1 MFDSDGVVVGVLSQ
15 QNPKSQVESAEPPK
29 PIDTGPTK
37 HQQQQQQQP
46 QSQPLPQPQ
55 PQQQQQQQ
63 KFNMQQEIADKQ
75 LKIFA
80 KQETLLDLQIQY
92 YKAKID
98 FLEKNQNK

>member
-1 MFDSDGVVVGVLSQ
+1 MFDSDGVVVGVLSK
-15 QNPKSQVESAEPPK
+15 QNPKSQLESAEPPK

-46 QSQPLPQPQ
+46 QPQPQ
-55 PQQQQQQQ
+55 PQQQQQ